1 MPTRADLRDRASLRA
16 LHLAVPG
23 GLRAGDFGCVVAAP
37 GVGKTGLLV
46 EISLDR
52 LLRGEAVLHVALTD
66 SVASVRDAYE
76 SALAGLGPD
85 MRPLERAEALLAVER
100 HRIIH
105 ALRGI
110 PPVVSRIEAL
120 LESLAASME
129 FQPVLL
135 VLDGFEPDAAFSAE
149 LKALANKRGF
159 AAWFAFTPTRAP
171 EPEFIVM
178 ELVPEHG
185 QQWLH
190 VRRGAETFPPVR
202 LGGYSGRSAAP
213 SPAEAPSGHAV
224 LYSGGAH
231 GAEAAFGAAAERH
244 GIREV
249 NYTFTG
255 HVQARTRGA
264 HPLTESELAAGDVS
278 LAYVSRRLRR
288 SWGEGAMIR
297 RILQSL
303 WHQVSASQLVFVV
316 GSIQEDGTVTGGT
329 GWSVEL
335 ARMWNKRLWVYD
347 QEKEDWYRWAGDDW
361 MPGTPVIDAATFCGT
376 GTRTLT
382 DGGRLAIDEL
392 FQRSFGV

>member
-1 MPTRADLRDRASLRA
+1 MPSRADLRERAALRA
-16 LHLAVPG
+16 LHLAIPG
-23 GLRAGDFGCVVAAP
+23 GLRPGEGGCVVAAP

-46 EISLDR
+46 EIALDR
-52 LLRGEAVLHVALTD
+52 LLRGEPVLHVALTD

-76 SALAGLGPD
+76 SALVGLGPD

-129 FQPVLL
+129 FQPVL
-135 VLDGFEPDAAFSAE
+135 VVIDGFEPDPAFVAD
-149 LKALANKRGF
+149 LRALSTKRGF
-159 AAWFAFTPTRAP
+159 AAWYAFTATRALDP
-171 EPEFIVM
+171 DTLVM

-202 LGGYSGRSAAP
+202 LGGYSGRGVEPPPNQAG
-213 SPAEAPSGHAV
+213 PAHSV

-244 GIREV
+244 GVREV

-361 MPGTPVIDAATFCGT
+361 MPGTPIIDAATFCGT
-376 GTRTLT
+376 GTRSLT
-382 DGGRLAIDEL
+382 EGGHLAIDAL
-392 FQRSFGV
+392 FDRSFGV